1 MDRLIIH
8 VDMDAFYAS
17 VEARDDPALAGK
29 PLIIGALPQERGV
42 VATCSYEAR
51 KFGVHSAMN
60 IKDAYRLCPQGIYMH
75 PDMKK
80 YKLVSSKLHEI
91 WNAFADVVEYIA
103 FDEGYLDVT
112 RTADKFGGPRAIA
125 WKIKERTKAELGL
138 TCSVGIGYSMTSA
151 KMASEEEKPDGFFEI
166 PTPEAFVSLILDR
179 DIKVL
184 YGVGEK
190 TAEKLKE
197 ARILTVR
204 DVQNNRQRVIHMLGK
219 MGTYIA
225 NLSLGIDERP
235 VTHYDEADAK
245 SIGREITFQ
254 KDTMSYDFL
263 KDVLML
269 LSISL
274 EARLRR
280 HGMYAR
286 TATLKLTYSD
296 MRSITRSQSGES
308 IRQAYEIFMS
318 AIPMLKGL
326 LTNSVRLIG
335 ISLQNLSDEY
345 SRQLT
350 FADLGGIREKW
361 LSYRW
366 KKAIWNLQ
374 RKYDIHLSPGASGSD
389 GGERLY
395 DVISHMSNR
404 MGVPLHD
411 SGTCSTPRD
420 RARRGQT

>member
-91 WNAFADVVEYIA
+91 WNAYADVV
-103 FDEGYLDVT
+103 
-112 RTADKFGGPRAIA
+112 
-125 WKIKERTKAELGL
+125 
-138 TCSVGIGYSMTSA
+138 
-151 KMASEEEKPDGFFEI
+151 
-166 PTPEAFVSLILDR
+166 
-179 DIKVL
+179 
-184 YGVGEK
+184 
-190 TAEKLKE
+190 
-197 ARILTVR
+197 
-204 DVQNNRQRVIHMLGK
+204 
-219 MGTYIA
+219 
-225 NLSLGIDERP
+225 
-235 VTHYDEADAK
+235 
-245 SIGREITFQ
+245 
-254 KDTMSYDFL
+254 DTMSYDFL
-263 KDVLML
+263 RDVLML
-269 LSISL
+269 LCISL

-374 RKYDIHLSPGASGSD
+374 RKYDIHLFPGASGSD

-404 MGVPLHD
+404 MGRPP
-411 SGTCSTPRD
+411 SR
-420 RARRGQT
+420 

>member
-1 MDRLIIH
+1 MDRQIIH

-17 VEARDDPALAGK
+17 VEARDNPALAGK
-29 PLIIGALPQERGV
+29 PLIIGSLPQERGV

-91 WNAFADVVEYIA
+91 WSSYAGVVEYMSL
-103 FDEGYLDVT
+103 DEGYLDVT
-112 RTADKFGGPRAIA
+112 NTAEGFGGARAIA

-151 KMASEEEKPDGFFEI
+151 KMASEEKKPDGFFEI
-166 PTPEAFVSLILDR
+166 PTPEAFVNLVLDR
-179 DIKVL
+179 DVKVL
-184 YGVGEK
+184 YGVGER

-197 ARILTVR
+197 ARIFTVR
-204 DVQNNRQRVIHMLGK
+204 DVQNNRQRVINMLGK
-219 MGTYIA
+219 MGKYIA
-225 NLSLGIDERP
+225 DLSVGIDERP

-254 KDTMSYDFL
+254 NDTMSYDFL
-263 KDVLML
+263 KDVLMI

-274 EARLRR
+274 EARLSR
-280 HGMYAR
+280 HSLYAR
-286 TATLKLTYSD
+286 TTTLKLTYSD
-296 MRSITRSQSGES
+296 MKSITRSYSGES
-308 IRQAYEIFMS
+308 IYRAHEIFMA

-335 ISLQNLSDEY
+335 ISLQNLSGEY
-345 SRQLT
+345 SHQLT
-350 FADLGGIREKW
+350 FADIGGIRDKW
-361 LSYRW
+361 LLYRW

-374 RKYDIHLSPGASGSD
+374 QKYTINLSCEGT
-389 GGERLY
+389 EKTQEEHLY
-395 DVISHMSNR
+395 DLISSMRHKVGMF
-404 MGVPLHD
+404 
-411 SGTCSTPRD
+411 
-420 RARRGQT
+420 

>member
-8 VDMDAFYAS
+8 VDMDAFYAA
-17 VEARDDPALAGK
+17 VEARDNPTLAGK

-51 KFGVHSAMN
+51 KFGVHSAQN
-60 IKDAYRLCPQGIYMH
+60 IKEAYKLCPQGIFMH

-80 YKLVSSKLHEI
+80 YQRVSAQLHEI
-91 WNAFADVVEYIA
+91 WQSYADVVEYIA

-112 RTADKFGGPRAIA
+112 RTAEKFGGARAIA
-125 WKIKERTKAELGL
+125 WRIKERTKAEVGL

-151 KMASEEEKPDGFFEI
+151 KMASEEKKPDGFFEI
-166 PTPEAFVSLILDR
+166 PTPEAFVDLVIDR
-179 DIKVL
+179 DIRVL

-190 TAEKLKE
+190 TAEKLNQK
-197 ARILTVR
+197 RIFTVR
-204 DVQNNRQRVIHMLGK
+204 DIQNNRQMVINMLGK

-225 NLSLGIDERP
+225 GLSLGIDERP
-235 VTHYDEADAK
+235 VTHSDDADAK
-245 SIGREITFQ
+245 SLGREVTFQ

-269 LSISL
+269 LSISM
-274 EARLRR
+274 EARLSR

-296 MRSITRSQSGES
+296 MKSITRSQSGES
-308 IRQAYEIFMS
+308 ISQAYEIFMA

-374 RKYDIHLSPGASGSD
+374 RKYNINLSPGASETD
-389 GGERLY
+389 GEERLY
-395 DVISHMSNR
+395 DVISHMRNR
-404 MGVPLHD
+404 MGL
-411 SGTCSTPRD
+411 
-420 RARRGQT
+420 

>member
-8 VDMDAFYAS
+8 VDMDAFYAA
-17 VEARDDPALAGK
+17 VEARDNPALAGK

-51 KFGVHSAMN
+51 KFGVHSAQN
-60 IKDAYRLCPQGIYMH
+60 IKEAYKLCPQGIFMH

-80 YKLVSSKLHEI
+80 YQRVSAQLHEI
-91 WNAFADVVEYIA
+91 WQSYADVVEYIA

-125 WKIKERTKAELGL
+125 WKIKERTKAESGL

-151 KMASEEEKPDGFFEI
+151 KMASEEKKPDGFFEI
-166 PTPEAFVSLILDR
+166 PTPEVFVDLVIDR
-179 DIKVL
+179 DIRVL

-190 TAEKLKE
+190 TAEKLNQK
-197 ARILTVR
+197 RIFTVR
-204 DVQNNRQRVIHMLGK
+204 DIQNNRQMVINMLGK

-225 NLSLGIDERP
+225 GLSLGIDERP
-235 VTHYDEADAK
+235 VTHSDDADAK
-245 SIGREITFQ
+245 SLGREVTFQ

-296 MRSITRSQSGES
+296 MKSITRSQSGES
-308 IRQAYEIFMS
+308 ISQAYEIFMA

-374 RKYDIHLSPGASGSD
+374 RKYNINLSPSTSETD
-389 GGERLY
+389 GEERLY
-395 DVISHMSNR
+395 DVISHMRNR
-404 MGVPLHD
+404 MGL
-411 SGTCSTPRD
+411 
-420 RARRGQT
+420 